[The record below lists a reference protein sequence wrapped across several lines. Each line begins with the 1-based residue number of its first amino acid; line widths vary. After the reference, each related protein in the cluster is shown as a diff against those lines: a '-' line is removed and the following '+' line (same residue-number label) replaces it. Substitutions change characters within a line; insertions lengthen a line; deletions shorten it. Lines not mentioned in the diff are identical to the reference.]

1 MAGALR
7 LSDTLS
13 SLALFADLST
23 AQLEGVA
30 HTFEEAS
37 FEQDERV
44 LRRGL
49 RGSGFYLI
57 VEGQVAVRVGDAT
70 IAHLGR
76 GEFFGEI
83 SALLDEPPTA
93 DIVAET
99 PLRCVV
105 LPGSALR
112 GFLVSNPTVA
122 VRMLQ
127 TQAMRLRS
135 SLEWMA

>member
-1 MAGALR
+1 MANTLR

-13 SLALFADLST
+13 GLALFADLSR

-30 HTFEEAS
+30 HTFEEAL
-37 FEQDERV
+37 FEEGERV

-49 RGSGFYLI
+49 RGTGFYLI
-57 VEGQVAVRVGDAT
+57 IDGQAAVRVGDSV
-70 IAHLGR
+70 IAQLGR

-83 SALLDEPPTA
+83 SALLDEPPSA

-99 PLRCVV
+99 SLRCVV
-105 LPGSALR
+105 LPGPALR

-127 TQAMRLRS
+127 TQAMRLRTT
-135 SLEWMA
+135 LEWMT